1 MRDFSTYLLPSVK
14 LVSYQEG
21 GPNSDVDLLAEFDPA
36 MRQTLVT
43 VGSPQSRLSEILNV
57 RADLSSSE

>member
-1 MRDFSTYLLPSVK
+1 MK